1 MRQAR
6 RAATERTTRGPE
18 TTATRGPRQQKRDP
32 DAPELPSDMG
42 HVALGVPLV
51 LAACQAS
58 LGQEGARGASGFPPA
73 PLAEAEANLAWTGDT
88 REGAGRK
95 EPRSEYCTVLGA
107 GLSVSG
113 GKEGPTWGLRGPR
126 PRVHHG
132 HSWSHQAAATGQAI
146 EAQESPP
153 ASSVPHRQ
161 QGWPRVN
168 SPEGPRGEPGLSPG
182 PTASN
187 YSSGSDR

>member
-1 MRQAR
+1 MRQAG
-6 RAATERTTRGPE
+6 RAATERTTRGPK
-18 TTATRGPRQQKRDP
+18 TPATRGPRQEKRGP

-42 HVALGVPLV
+42 HVARGVPLV

-73 PLAEAEANLAWTGDT
+73 PLAEAEANLARTRDT

-132 HSWSHQAAATGQAI
+132 HSWSHQAAATGQATG
-146 EAQESPP
+146 AQESPP
-153 ASSVPHRQ
+153 ASSVPR
-161 QGWPRVN
+161 PAA
-168 SPEGPRGEPGLSPG
+168 GLA
-182 PTASN
+182 TREQ
-187 YSSGSDR
+187 SGRPPW

>member
-1 MRQAR
+1 MRQAG
-6 RAATERTTRGPE
+6 RAATEKTTRG
-18 TTATRGPRQQKRDP
+18 P
-32 DAPELPSDMG
+32 DAPELPSNTG
-42 HVALGVPLV
+42 HMALGVPLV

-58 LGQEGARGASGFPPA
+58 LGQEGARGASGFLPA
-73 PLAEAEANLAWTGDT
+73 PLAGAEANLAQTGDT

-113 GKEGPTWGLRGPR
+113 GKEGPTWGLRGPWL
-126 PRVHHG
+126 RVHHG

-146 EAQESPP
+146 GAQESPQHP
-153 ASSVPHRQ
+153 PSLARQ

-168 SPEGPRGEPGLSPG
+168 SLEGPRGEPGLSPG
-182 PTASN
+182 PTASG
-187 YSSGSDR
+187 YSTGSDR